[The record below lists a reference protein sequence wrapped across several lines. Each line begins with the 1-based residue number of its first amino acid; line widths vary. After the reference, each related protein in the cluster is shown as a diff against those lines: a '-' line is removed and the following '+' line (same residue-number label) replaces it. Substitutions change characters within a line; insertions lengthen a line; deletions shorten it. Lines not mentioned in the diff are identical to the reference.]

1 MSNDSINLMHIE
13 ISRDFFSYFRYMDTV
28 NAYRNFSPTSS
39 ASSSADNAGNG
50 SSSSRLGPQPFG
62 GKKSDLASPTFG
74 SVSPA
79 LSSDSRG
86 GQIQSPSN
94 SNSTSGLPKSKKS
107 SPGKK
112 FYGTMQCRGP
122 FIYYVS
128 TCRGEGGQKMPIFAY
143 S

>member
-1 MSNDSINLMHIE
+1 MTASTLCTWRFHE
-13 ISRDFFSYFRYMDTV
+13 IFFSYFRYMDTV

-94 SNSTSGLPKSKKS
+94 SNSGLPKSKKS

-112 FYGTMQCRGP
+112 FHHLGSLSG
-122 FIYYVS
+122 IYYAMIS
-128 TCRGEGGQKMPIFAY
+128 CHDFMPFFLKM
-143 S
+143 

>member
-13 ISRDFFSYFRYMDTV
+13 ISRDFFFSYFRYMDTV

-112 FYGTMQCRGP
+112 FYGTMQCRKP
-122 FIYYVS
+122 NARRALEWREHLLSSSRI
-128 TCRGEGGQKMPIFAY
+128 
-143 S
+143 

>member
-1 MSNDSINLMHIE
+1 MKFSEELPSLICLKNMLNDCINLMHTE

-94 SNSTSGLPKSKKS
+94 SNSNSGPPKSKKS

-112 FYGTMQCRGP
+112 FHGTMLCR
-122 FIYYVS
+122 
-128 TCRGEGGQKMPIFAY
+128 KLN
-143 S
+143 

>member
-1 MSNDSINLMHIE
+1 
-13 ISRDFFSYFRYMDTV
+13 MDTV

-94 SNSTSGLPKSKKS
+94 SNSGPPKSKKS

-112 FYGTMQCRGP
+112 FYRTMQSRKP
-122 FIYYVS
+122 NEIYYAMISCHFPKNVTKKLS
-128 TCRGEGGQKMPIFAY
+128 TLASFQVVY
-143 S
+143 L

>member
-1 MSNDSINLMHIE
+1 
-13 ISRDFFSYFRYMDTV
+13 MDTV

-94 SNSTSGLPKSKKS
+94 SSSTSGPPKSKKS

-112 FYGTMQCRGP
+112 FHGIMQCRKP
-122 FIYYVS
+122 NEIYYAMISCHVPGNVNNKLILS
-128 TCRGEGGQKMPIFAY
+128 LI
-143 S
+143 